1 MTASW
6 PFDQVRCHRH
16 TLAMTALQDEG
27 ESKGHVFGWKYPGA
41 VLLLSA
47 GDDGSGHPAYMPGWS
62 EQLQEVAHPYPVEWQ
77 DYPDGGHAILFPY
90 VPTTQLSYAHPVSG
104 RISTGGG
111 QPAPNA
117 EADRHSWQ
125 QALAFLQRAVA
136 AHTSKK
142 ENS

>member
-1 MTASW
+1 M
-6 PFDQVRCHRH
+6 
-16 TLAMTALQDEG
+16 LTALQDE
-27 ESKGHVFGWKYPGA
+27 EAVQRARIPVEKLQAP

-47 GDDGSGHPAYMPGWS
+47 GDDGSWPSSVYARMVRDK
-62 EQLQEVAHPYPVEWQ
+62 LQEVAHPYPVEWQ